1 MLYSMTGYGQA
12 KAQFGDKTIKV
23 DIRTLNGKNTDVR
36 LKVPAAYRALE
47 LDVRKK
53 VLAQI
58 QRGKID
64 VSLTIDSPSGEENY
78 AINKTLISQY
88 FKELTSLDTELN
100 ASSQDILQMVMRIP
114 NVVSIVAE
122 DISKEEKAKVAEVVD
137 LACQQLIA
145 FREEDGRPLLDD
157 LTTQSGIIK
166 TLLDQVATHEAA
178 RVENLRA
185 RLTANI
191 EKELEQER
199 IDNSRFDQELFYYI
213 EKLDISEEKTRL
225 AQHLLYFN
233 EVLNDKNSVKG
244 KKLTFISQEIGR
256 EINTMGAKA
265 QDTNIQRIVVNM
277 KDALEKIKEQIANI
291 L

>member
-64 VSLTIDSPSGEENY
+64 VSLTVDSLAGEENY

-88 FKELTSLDTELN
+88 YKELTSLDSELN
-100 ASSQDILQMVMRIP
+100 ACSQDILQMVMRIP
-114 NVVSIVAE
+114 NVVSVVAE
-122 DISKEEKAKVAEVVD
+122 DISDEEKSKVAEVVD

-145 FREEDGRPLLDD
+145 FREDDGKPLLDD
-157 LTTQSGIIK
+157 LTTQSCIIK
-166 TLLDQVATHEAA
+166 TLLDQVDTHEAS

-185 RLTANI
+185 RMTANI

-225 AQHLLYFN
+225 AQHLSYFN
-233 EVLNDKNSVKG
+233 EVLNDENSVKG

>member
-1 MLYSMTGYGQA
+1 MTGYGQA
-12 KAQFGDKTIKV
+12 KAQYQDKTIKV
-23 DIRTLNGKNTDVR
+23 DIRTLNGKSTDVR
-36 LKVPAAYRALE
+36 LKVPAQYRSIE
-47 LDVRKK
+47 LDIRKS

-64 VSLTIDSPSGEENY
+64 VSISVDSPSGEENY
-78 AINKTLISQY
+78 AINKGVISQY
-88 FKELTSLDTELN
+88 YDELSSLNTELN
-100 ASSQDILQMVMRIP
+100 ASNTDILQLVMRIP
-114 NVVSIVAE
+114 NVVSVKDE
-122 DISKEEKAKVAEVVD
+122 EISTDEASAVSATVSQACQNLMEFREADGKPLRDD
-137 LACQQLIA
+137 LA
-145 FREEDGRPLLDD
+145 E
-157 LTTQSGIIK
+157 QSGIIQS
-166 TLLDQVATHEAA
+166 LLNETPQHEAT
-178 RVENLRA
+178 RLENLKTRMN
-185 RLTANI
+185 ANI
-191 EKELEQER
+191 QKHLEQER

-225 AQHLLYFN
+225 AQHLSYFN
-233 EVLNDKNSVKG
+233 EVLNNDDTIKG